1 MIWLD
6 VRCLF
11 PSRQL
16 SKHLISSANTLAPSR
31 EGQRLPHGHLPDVEI
46 VLADVSGG
54 PLGNELV
61 HRVAVVGDLPGDL
74 EVLVELPCHGQ
85 KKRRLTRARRPE
97 QQRHPPGLDD
107 PADVVEDGHG
117 LLPAGDDVERVPDG
131 LEHTEQSTDLD
142 IEKGHG
148 SSNGVACGGR
158 WRWRNEVDAHAMRSA
173 ECRRAARPMRQH
185 RVPWCGGRTIP
196 WRGRGCGGGGPR

>member
-1 MIWLD
+1 M
-6 VRCLF
+6 
-11 PSRQL
+11 
-16 SKHLISSANTLAPSR
+16 
-31 EGQRLPHGHLPDVEI
+31 EI

-85 KKRRLTRARRPE
+85 KKRGLARARRSE

-148 SSNGVACGGR
+148 SSNGVACGGACAGETR
-158 WRWRNEVDAHAMRSA
+158 WTRTPCARRNAAEPRGRCANIACHGVEVGRFRGVYGGAVEVPRGRERPWR
-173 ECRRAARPMRQH
+173 RRAGAGAGGH
-185 RVPWCGGRTIP
+185 RRRVFFFILFEGVAIGGVLF
-196 WRGRGCGGGGPR
+196 